1 MSSVS
6 KTSSYKSFSLTLP
19 AYHRNSNWKTYAT
32 YHNAKYWYNKHV
44 KPHVKCTPGL
54 LAGMVVKSGHYAVVA
69 PTARR
74 ILIKEIRVDQL
85 YEIFNHNTKW
95 KTLHY
100 RAYVVA

>member
-54 LAGMVVKSGHYAVVA
+54 LAGMVVKSGHFAVVA